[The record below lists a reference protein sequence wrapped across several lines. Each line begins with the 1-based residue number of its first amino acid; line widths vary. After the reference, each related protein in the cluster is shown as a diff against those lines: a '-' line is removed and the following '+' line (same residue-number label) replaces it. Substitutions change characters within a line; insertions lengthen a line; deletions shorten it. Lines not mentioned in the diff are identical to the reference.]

1 MGSGIDTGCLPAPLK
16 GHCTAGEGQEARLV
30 PTASFS
36 GLQTHLLPHCF
47 VQCKKKTPKQR
58 RVDVCVCKHVQS
70 KCICMV
76 TCLCNGE
83 IDQGTAQEQH
93 NPSLTLP
100 SIQRKGLE
108 NRWEERGEIC
118 PYKGH
123 AGRAAKGAGKQSLC
137 SQLAPS
143 CLRAAPQLALTSQ
156 QKEPLRG
163 LPEQHR
169 LSLSAD

>member
-1 MGSGIDTGCLPAPLK
+1 VRARRPGLFPQPPFQGCKLICCHIAL
-16 GHCTAGEGQEARLV
+16 
-30 PTASFS
+30 FS
-36 GLQTHLLPHCF
+36 A
-47 VQCKKKTPKQR
+47 KKKTPKQR